1 MPISKTGV
9 EEIMADDRISP
20 AARELL
26 FAIFNEASEEAPAG
40 IRPLLKELE
49 DAHYLMRGDAWKGQ
63 AGGHLLLFDRS
74 QGPTVEMP
82 LPPMPPK
89 NFGRDVLYVI
99 GKPGLAVAKIGVT
112 RNLAARLKSL
122 QTGSPVPLSVLW
134 WHPGSY
140 DLEEKVHAAFKEYRL
155 EGEWFDFGVEEP
167 DILTEMT
174 VQSLRPDEFPPPMRS
189 DEDFAD
195 YLRRYPPDCRY
206 TQLLTGNV
214 AIPAWEFKW

>member
-74 QGPTVEMP
+74 QAPTVEMVLPP
-82 LPPMPPK
+82 LPPK
-89 NFGRDVLYVI
+89 GFGRDVLYVV
-99 GKPGLAVAKIGVT
+99 GKPGLAVVKIGVT
-112 RNLAARLKSL
+112 RNLQARLRTL

-140 DLEEKVHAAFKEYRL
+140 DLEEKIHVAFKAYRL
-155 EGEWFDFGVEEP
+155 AGEWFDFGVEEP
-167 DILTEMT
+167 DILTEMA
-174 VQSLRPDEFPPPMRS
+174 VQGLRPDEFPPEIGAN
-189 DEDFAD
+189 EDFAD
-195 YLRRYPPDCRY
+195 YLRRYPPGCRY
-206 TQLLTGNV
+206 AQLMAGSN
-214 AIPAWEFKW
+214 AIPAWKFER